1 MKITQ
6 NYFEQY
12 LKENYIFEKFPR
24 VAIAVSGGPDSIC
37 LLFLLNNWIK
47 KNSGSLI
54 ALIVDHQLR
63 KESSLEARYIS
74 NYLSSK
80 NILSK
85 IIKIQK
91 KNIKKKTMEEARN
104 NRFNCLL
111 NYCKKNNILHLFVGH
126 HFDDNLET
134 FLIRKIAGSNF
145 EGLRSIK
152 NKMISNNLQVLRPL
166 IDINKKDI
174 FTYNKFHKIKFVLD
188 PSNHNL
194 NYTRTIVRNF
204 LLSETS
210 YTDSIIKDFEIIR
223 ENYAYYKKMIFHSFH
238 DVLIKI
244 NSRSIFIDDKNFSFK
259 DELIQSKIIEIIYK
273 YLKFSKGPLR
283 YKKIRYSLVKLKKP
297 TTSKLN
303 LAGLMIKKENSMI
316 KFIS

>member
-12 LKENYIFEKFPR
+12 LKQNYIFERVPR
-24 VAIAVSGGPDSIC
+24 IAIAVSGGPDSIC

-47 KNSGSLI
+47 KNKGSLI

-63 KESSLEARYIS
+63 KESSLEARHIS

-91 KNIKKKTMEEARN
+91 KNIEKKTMEEARN

-111 NYCKKNNILHLFVGH
+111 NYCKKNSTLHLFVAH

-152 NKMISNNLQVLRPL
+152 NKMISNDIQVLRPL
-166 IDINKKDI
+166 IDVNKKDI
-174 FTYNKFHKIKFVLD
+174 FTYNELHKIKFVSD
-188 PSNHNL
+188 PTNYNL

-204 LLSETS
+204 LLSENS
-210 YTDSIIKDFEIIR
+210 DINNIKKDFEIIR
-223 ENYAYYKKMIFHSFH
+223 ENYEYYKKMIFHSFH

-244 NSRSIFIDDKNFSFK
+244 NNRSIFIDDKKFYFK
-259 DELIQSKIIEIIYK
+259 DVLIQSKIIEIIYK
-273 YLKFSKGPLR
+273 YLKFSRNPLR
-283 YKKIRYSLVKLKKP
+283 YKKIRYSLDKLKKP

-303 LAGLMIKKENSMI
+303 LAGLMIKKENLMI
-316 KFIS
+316 KFTS